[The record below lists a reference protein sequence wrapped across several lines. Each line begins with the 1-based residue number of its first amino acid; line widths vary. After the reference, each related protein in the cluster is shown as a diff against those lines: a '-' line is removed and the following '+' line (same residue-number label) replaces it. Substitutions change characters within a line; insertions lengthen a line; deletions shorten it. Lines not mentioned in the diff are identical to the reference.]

1 MRWQVNIKIGVN
13 LNPWVKDKGS
23 LSNKII
29 NIMPFR
35 IKELKGR
42 HIKAFNDE
50 KVFFQKKNTGDLY
63 IREAL
68 IFADKLPIVYART
81 VIPKK
86 YLRGFWGRV
95 KNLKNSPLSEI
106 VFNKKYI
113 LRSNFVFKNLSD
125 NDELTKRLNAYKI
138 FERGRIMARKSV
150 FNHRGQKA
158 LLTEVFLSS
167 IEGIEF
173 FEK

>member
-68 IFADKLPIVYART
+68 IIGENQTLT

-106 VFNKKYI
+106 VFNKKCI

-125 NDELTKRLNAYKI
+125 NDELIKRLNAYKI

-173 FEK
+173 LEK

>member
-42 HIKAFNDE
+42 HIKVLNDE

-125 NDELTKRLNAYKI
+125 NDDLTKRLNAYKI

-167 IEGIEF
+167 IEVIKF
-173 FEK
+173 HEK

>member
-13 LNPWVKDKGS
+13 LNPWVKDMGS

-42 HIKAFNDE
+42 HIKVFNDE

-106 VFNKKYI
+106 IFNKKYI

-167 IEGIEF
+167 IEGIKF
-173 FEK
+173 HEK

>member
-42 HIKAFNDE
+42 HIKVLNDE

-158 LLTEVFLSS
+158 LLTEVFLSR

>member
-13 LNPWVKDKGS
+13 LNPWVKDMGS

-42 HIKAFNDE
+42 HIKVFNDE

-167 IEGIEF
+167 IEGIKF
-173 FEK
+173 HEK

>member
-167 IEGIEF
+167 IEGIKF
-173 FEK
+173 HEK

>member
-125 NDELTKRLNAYKI
+125 NDDLIKRLNAYKI

-158 LLTEVFLSS
+158 LLTEVFLSR

>member
-106 VFNKKYI
+106 VFNKKCI

-125 NDELTKRLNAYKI
+125 NDELIKRLNAYKI

-173 FEK
+173 LEK

>member
-42 HIKAFNDE
+42 HIKVFNDE

-167 IEGIEF
+167 IEGIKF
-173 FEK
+173 HEK

>member
-13 LNPWVKDKGS
+13 LNPWVKDMGS

-106 VFNKKYI
+106 IFNKKYI

-125 NDELTKRLNAYKI
+125 NDELIKRLNAYKI
-138 FERGRIMARKSV
+138 FEKGRIMARKSV

-167 IEGIEF
+167 IEGIKF
-173 FEK
+173 HEK

>member
-13 LNPWVKDKGS
+13 LNPWVKDMGS

-167 IEGIEF
+167 IEGIKF
-173 FEK
+173 HEK

>member
-42 HIKAFNDE
+42 HIKVLNDE

>member
-13 LNPWVKDKGS
+13 LNPWVKDMGS

-173 FEK
+173 LEK

>member
-42 HIKAFNDE
+42 HIKVLNDE

-125 NDELTKRLNAYKI
+125 NDDLIKRLNAYKI

-158 LLTEVFLSS
+158 LLTEVFLSR

>member
-1 MRWQVNIKIGVN
+1 MRWQVNIKMGVN

-42 HIKAFNDE
+42 HIKVLNDE

>member
-1 MRWQVNIKIGVN
+1 MTWHLNIKIRIN

-23 LSNKII
+23 LSKKII
-29 NIMPFR
+29 NIMPFK
-35 IKELKGR
+35 IKELKAR
-42 HIKAFNDE
+42 HIKVFNDE
-50 KVFFQKKNTGDLY
+50 KIFFQRKNTGDLY

-68 IFADKLPIVYART
+68 IFADNSPIVYART

-95 KNLKNSPLSEI
+95 KSLKNSPLSEI

-113 LRSNFVFKNLSD
+113 LRSHFVFKNLSN
-125 NDELTKRLNAYKI
+125 NDELRKRLDSYKI
-138 FERGRIMARKSV
+138 FERGSTIARKSV
-150 FNHRGQKA
+150 FNHKGQKA
-158 LLTEVFLSS
+158 LLTEVFLSD
-167 IEGIEF
+167 IKGIKF

>member
-173 FEK
+173 LEK

>member
-42 HIKAFNDE
+42 HIKVLNDE

-158 LLTEVFLSS
+158 LLTEVFLSN
-167 IEGIEF
+167 IEEIKF
-173 FEK
+173 LEK